1 MNNLDRQ
8 VNAQE
13 CFFLRPSIS
22 SICRPAFI
30 GFFVLYFLLM
40 QTLPTLAALTDGM
53 NSIMSAGQG
62 KGHSKKGCRCC
73 KPPDCHCDMKKDQ
86 THRPMDFDLVLSTR
100 FGNHTLEDTGFLP
113 EPVRQSYSSN
123 TTRKTH
129 WMFAR
134 APCPL
139 IYLATLNLLC

>member
-100 FGNHTLEDTGFLP
+100 FGNHTLEDTGFSPGTCQTKLLQQYNTQNSLDVCKGSLP
-113 EPVRQSYSSN
+113 VDIPR
-123 TTRKTH
+123 H
-129 WMFAR
+129 
-134 APCPL
+134 P
-139 IYLATLNLLC
+139 